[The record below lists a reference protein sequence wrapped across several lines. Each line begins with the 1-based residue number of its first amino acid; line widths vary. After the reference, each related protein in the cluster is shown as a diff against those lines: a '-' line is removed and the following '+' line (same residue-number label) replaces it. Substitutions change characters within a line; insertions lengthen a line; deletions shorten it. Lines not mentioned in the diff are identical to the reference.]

1 MKYSRRQFMKAGII
15 ATAVAGLP
23 LKSVFADQPSE
34 WQSSNLLEQL
44 RYFNQSTFA
53 PYVNTKFR
61 VSLSPTNS
69 RTLTLTE
76 AINSLGPV
84 EQQSAAASSG
94 VECFSLLFS
103 TYPGKPFTQDT
114 YLVKHDALGSFYMFV
129 VPVGA
134 RNEKSPDYYEA
145 IFYRRQQSSVTTPIS
160 APGPATESVTL
171 QAEQNQQRI
180 LLGAP
185 LLVLSDKV
193 YTKEEREIYRFQP
206 EKLEPTV
213 EEQANAKAKAK
224 LAKKK
229 QIYPLSL
236 AQAPIVNGLKLGMTP
251 EQVLALFPGSKTDK
265 DVRLDLDRPPSRFG
279 VSNFR
284 IMPEKYSSA
293 SKFEGVTQ
301 ILFTLL
307 DGRVSTLY
315 VGYDGPLW
323 ENVDE
328 FVTKFSE
335 KRNLP
340 AADSYWEPYVGM
352 DDQLKTLK
360 NKEVEISLFAGGKNL
375 SMNYVQMRDLVA
387 LKKYKERRAKV

>member
-1 MKYSRRQFMKAGII
+1 MKAGII

-23 LKSVFADQPSE
+23 IKSVFADQPSE

-76 AINSLGPV
+76 DINPLGAA
-84 EQQSAAASSG
+84 EQKSAASSG

-114 YLVKHDALGSFYMFV
+114 YLVKHDALGTFYMFV
-129 VPVGA
+129 VPVGP

-145 IFYRRQQSSVTTPIS
+145 VFYRRQSSASTALS
-160 APGPATESVTL
+160 APGPATESVTI

-180 LLGAP
+180 YQGAP

-213 EEQANAKAKAK
+213 EEVENAKAKAK
-224 LAKKK
+224 LARKK
-229 QIYPLSL
+229 QVYPLSV
-236 AQAPIVNGLKLGMTP
+236 AQAPNINGLKLGMTP
-251 EQVLALFPGSKTDK
+251 DQVLALFPGSKFDK
-265 DVRLDLDRPPSRFG
+265 DVRLDLDKPPSRFG
-279 VSNFR
+279 VSTLR
-284 IMPEKYSSA
+284 VRPEKYSSA
-293 SKFEGVTQ
+293 AKFEGITQ
-301 ILFTLL
+301 ISFTLF
-307 DGRVSTLY
+307 DGRVSTMY
-315 VGYDGPLW
+315 VGYDRPLF

-340 AADSYWEPYVGM
+340 AADSYWEAYVGL

-360 NKEVEISLFAGGKNL
+360 SKEVEISLFAGGKNL

-387 LKKYKERRAKV
+387 LKKYKERRAKAKE